1 MGYQWPVKLSSDLNG
16 AGKEVWR
23 LWSRVRTGPL
33 RARESNSPPSDALDR
48 REVGVAGL
56 GVRIAQGDE

>member
-1 MGYQWPVKLSSDLNG
+1 MGYRWPVKLSSDLNG

-23 LWSRVRTGPL
+23 LWTGVRTGSL
-33 RARESNSPPSDALDR
+33 RARESNSPLSDGLDR

-56 GVRIAQGDE
+56 GVRIAQGNE

>member
-16 AGKEVWR
+16 AGKEVWH
-23 LWSRVRTGPL
+23 LWTGPL
-33 RARESNSPPSDALDR
+33 SAREANLPLSDGLDR